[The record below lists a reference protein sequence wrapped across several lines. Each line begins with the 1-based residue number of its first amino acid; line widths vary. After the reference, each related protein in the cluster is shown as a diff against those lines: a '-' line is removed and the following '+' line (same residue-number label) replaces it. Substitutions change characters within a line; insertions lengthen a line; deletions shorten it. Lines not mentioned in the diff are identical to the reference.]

1 MNPAIFIILDGA
13 ADSGKKTPLSEARK
27 PNIDRLSEKSLCGLW
42 QGAKAPAGYN
52 PKSMSD
58 VATMELLG
66 YSYSDNP
73 GRGYLEALGIGMKPS
88 PRAICL
94 RGNFSTAQRKGSGF
108 EITDRRAGREE
119 KGLELLSR
127 KLSMKIRGAS
137 VKCFH
142 SVGHR
147 CVVVVD
153 GRGLGADISDSD
165 SKKGYSKITGN
176 GRASERTAAI
186 LNEFSERAFE
196 ILENDRVNRKRKSP
210 ANFILL
216 RGASRMKKVP
226 QFRQKYGMSAC
237 SVSGV
242 GIIKGISRYLGI
254 RIIEVPGATGHL
266 DTNIEGKARAAIR
279 ASRKFGF
286 TILHINGCDEAG
298 HDRNFEAK
306 TRFIEKIDRLAIA
319 MLARKKISMAI
330 TSDHQTSVRSGT
342 HQFGPVPFMVYN
354 CEKDISNGISG
365 FSEKSCS
372 AGIWTE
378 NPVATLK
385 KALETGD
392 E

>member
-1 MNPAIFIILDGA
+1 MNPAIFVILDGA
-13 ADSGKKTPLSEARK
+13 ADSGKRTPFSEANK

-42 QGAKAPAGYN
+42 QGAVAPKGYN

-73 GRGYLEALGIGMKPS
+73 GRGYLEALGIGLSPS
-88 PRAICL
+88 PGAICL
-94 RGNFSTAQRKGSGF
+94 RGNFSTAEKKGSGF

-119 KGLELLSR
+119 AGLDSLAR
-127 KLSMKIRGAS
+127 KLRMKISGAS

-147 CVVVVD
+147 CVLVVE
-153 GRGLGADISDSD
+153 GKGLGAEISDSD
-165 SKKGYSKITGN
+165 SKNGYSEITGK
-176 GRASERTAAI
+176 GRASERTASI
-186 LNEFSERAFE
+186 LNEFSRKAYE
-196 ILENDRVNRKRKSP
+196 ILERDSINRKRKIP
-210 ANFILL
+210 ANFVLL
-216 RGASRMKKVP
+216 RGASRMKKVAR
-226 QFRQKYGMSAC
+226 FREKYGMSAC
-237 SVSGV
+237 SISGV

-254 RIIEVPGATGHL
+254 SVIEVPGATGHI
-266 DTNIEGKARAAIR
+266 DTNIAGKARAAIR

-306 TRFIEKIDRLAIA
+306 KKFIEKIDRLAIS
-319 MLARKKISMAI
+319 MLARKKINIAI

-354 CEKDISNGISG
+354 CKKDISNGISG

-372 AGIWTE
+372 SGMLTK
-378 NPVATLK
+378 NPVITLK
-385 KALETGD
+385 KSIASGGK
-392 E
+392 